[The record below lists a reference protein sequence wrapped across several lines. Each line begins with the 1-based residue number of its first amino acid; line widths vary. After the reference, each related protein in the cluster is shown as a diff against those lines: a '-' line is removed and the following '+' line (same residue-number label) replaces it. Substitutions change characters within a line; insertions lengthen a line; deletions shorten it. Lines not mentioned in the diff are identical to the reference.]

1 MTLSLENVR
10 KRLVDEFD
18 LSALSEDKQNELLD
32 DMVETVMKKIV
43 LSIGE
48 KLGESD
54 AEEFDRLLE
63 QNASPEELEILIK
76 KHVPDPDAF
85 LVGVIEEFKKQMKE
99 GL

>member
-1 MTLSLENVR
+1 MTLSLEDIR

-18 LSALSEDKQNELLD
+18 VSALSEDKQNELLD

-43 LSIGE
+43 LAIGT

-54 AEEFDRLLE
+54 AEELDRLLE
-63 QNASPEELEILIK
+63 QNASPEELEALVK

-85 LVGVIEEFKKQMKE
+85 VAGVIAEFKKQMQE
-99 GL
+99 GV